1 VAANGNSI
9 AFSSDTHDITPT
21 WDNIDDYVVAFHT
34 ERGRESE
41 FTKTEAGTAS
51 WEVNDRLGDFD
62 PTNAGSAFAPDVDVL
77 KQAKVNFKHPIAGTY
92 HDVFTG
98 YVDEYEYAR
107 QGPRAA
113 HTTIPL
119 TDGFEILEQGKPA
132 VSADGI
138 FYAPQHVDD
147 RIKAA
152 AADVGWPAT
161 RTRVATGNVWLQ
173 GFSYA
178 ADSSGLMIAQEA
190 ADGEFPGVANLFMD
204 KAGLLAF
211 SGRGIRFDPPTYPD
225 WITTWRVGDDAACAL
240 DPTLLPIAKDGL
252 VLALSKEFLY
262 NRVVA
267 APRNADNSTIFAS
280 QVSAAAS
287 IAKYGVRSLQLLDLL
302 TLRGSTSGLNGV
314 QETQQMALYYKN
326 NYAAPLVRVK
336 SIEFHG
342 QMDDGTTAPGG
353 ASGNLWDFILGVELN
368 HIVEVNT
375 VHPGGGGLVAKD
387 YFVERIE
394 NDVSRLNDV
403 VPNWVM
409 NLDLSPRARFASYP

>member
-9 AFSSDTHDITPT
+9 AFESDTHDVAPT
-21 WDNIDDYVVAFHT
+21 FTNIDDYVVAFNT
-34 ERGRESE
+34 RRGRESE

-51 WEVNDRLGDFD
+51 WELNDSLGDFD
-62 PTNAGSAFAPDVDVL
+62 PTNAGSSFAPNVDVL
-77 KQAKVNFKHPIAGTY
+77 KQAKINVKHPIRATF

-107 QGPRAA
+107 RSARSA

-132 VSADGI
+132 VSVDGI

-152 AADVGWPAT
+152 AADVGWPAGK
-161 RTRVATGNVWLQ
+161 TRVATGNVWLQ
-173 GFSYA
+173 GVIYD
-178 ADSSGLMIAQEA
+178 ADSSALMIQQEA
-190 ADGEFPGVANLFMD
+190 ADGEFPGVANLFID
-204 KAGLLAF
+204 VAGYLAF

-225 WITTWRVGDDAACAL
+225 WITTWRVGDEAACAL

-252 VLALSKEFLY
+252 VLVRSKEFVY

-267 APRNADNSTIFAS
+267 APRNADKATIFAS

-302 TLRGSTSGLNGV
+302 TLKGSTSGLNGV

-326 NYAAPLVRVK
+326 NYAAPLERVK

-375 VHPGGGGLVAKD
+375 VHPGGGGLVAQQF
-387 YFVERIE
+387 FVEGIE
-394 NDVSRLNDV
+394 NDVTRLNDV

-409 NLDLSPRARFASYP
+409 NLDLSPRARYATYP